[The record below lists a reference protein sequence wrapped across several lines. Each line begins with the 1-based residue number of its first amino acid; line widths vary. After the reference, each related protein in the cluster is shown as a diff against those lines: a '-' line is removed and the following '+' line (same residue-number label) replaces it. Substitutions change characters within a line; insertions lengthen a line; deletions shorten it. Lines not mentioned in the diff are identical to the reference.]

1 MLQGRKIILG
11 ITGSIAAY
19 KAAVLTRLLV
29 KEGAE
34 VQVIMTASAT
44 DFITPLTLATFS
56 NKPVLSKFFKDKTW
70 NNHVNLGRWADLMVV
85 APTSAHT
92 LAKFAHGL
100 CNNLLTAVYFSV
112 RCPVFIAPAMDLE
125 MYAHASTVANLKKL
139 QSYGQHIIEAAK
151 GPLASG
157 LVGQG
162 RMAEP
167 AYIVET
173 LQHFVSQNKWLAHK
187 KVVITAGPT
196 HEPIDPVRFIGNRA
210 SGKMGFELAHCM
222 AQQGAAVLLISGPTQ
237 LTTHHPNIDLH
248 KVDTA
253 EAMYHMCVE
262 HFPQCDIAIFAAA
275 VADFTPKQTNTQK
288 LKKTAINFQLEL
300 VPTKDIAQ
308 ELGKRKKPH
317 QYIVGFA
324 LETEDEL
331 SNAYKKL
338 QAKNFDLIV
347 LNSCNDEGAGFDYD
361 TNKVTLIDKKHHITS
376 IALKSKR
383 HIAQDIV
390 ATIVKQFGFSMGL

>member
-19 KAAVLTRLLV
+19 KAALLTRLLV

-34 VQVIMTASAT
+34 VQVIMTPSAK
-44 DFITPLTLATFS
+44 DFITPLTLSTLS
-56 NKPVLSKFFKDKTW
+56 NKPVLSEFFKDKTW
-70 NNHVNLGRWADLMVV
+70 NNHVTLGKWADLMIV

-100 CNNLLTAVYFSV
+100 CNNLLTAVYLSTQ
-112 RCPVFIAPAMDLE
+112 CPVFIAPAMDLD
-125 MYAHASTVANLKKL
+125 MYAHASTVENLKKL
-139 QSYGQHIIEAAK
+139 QAYGNHIMEAEK

-162 RMAEP
+162 RMVEP
-167 AYIVET
+167 AYIVEIVQGF
-173 LQHFVSQNKWLAHK
+173 LRQKKLLANK

-196 HEPIDPVRFIGNRA
+196 HEPIDPVRFIGNRS
-210 SGKMGFELAHCM
+210 SGKMGFELATCM
-222 AQQGAAVLLISGPTQ
+222 AQQGAEVILISGPTQ
-237 LTTHHPNIDLH
+237 LTTNHPNIYPH

-253 EAMYHMCVE
+253 EAMYHTCVE

-275 VADFTPKQTNTQK
+275 VADFTPKQTSTQK
-288 LKKTAINFQLEL
+288 IKKASVNFQLEL
-300 VPTKDIAQ
+300 VSTKDIAK
-308 ELGKRKKPH
+308 ELGKKKKPH
-317 QYIVGFA
+317 QYIVGFS

-338 QAKNFDLIV
+338 KAKNFDLIV

-376 IALKSKR
+376 MALKSKR
-383 HIAQDIV
+383 CIAQDIV
-390 ATIVKQFGFSMGL
+390 AMIIKNSKN